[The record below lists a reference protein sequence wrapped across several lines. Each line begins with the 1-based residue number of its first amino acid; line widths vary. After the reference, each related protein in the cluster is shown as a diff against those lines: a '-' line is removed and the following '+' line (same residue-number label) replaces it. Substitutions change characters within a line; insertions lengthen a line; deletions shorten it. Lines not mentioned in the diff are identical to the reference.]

1 MPLLLPSESKICH
14 VNIDFSLNS
23 VKETRLKN
31 AIFCRFK
38 LMLNVEPDWLSCLG
52 YLKTLAIH
60 HVKYRGRFLSLFDL
74 TTDAASLSQESP
86 VTRPSPISRG
96 KRVIYHVACSRI

>member
-31 AIFCRFK
+31 AIFCRFM
-38 LMLNVEPDWLSCLG
+38 LMLNVETWLAL
-52 YLKTLAIH
+52 
-60 HVKYRGRFLSLFDL
+60 LSRV
-74 TTDAASLSQESP
+74 SKNPSYSP
-86 VTRPSPISRG
+86 R
-96 KRVIYHVACSRI
+96 